1 MRQVKKSAVFLC
13 AAMFSLLACGCA
25 PAGQMPEEAVSA
37 ESPAGTEA
45 STAMAESQE
54 ETTEAEGEESMMV
67 NIEVNGE
74 TLKVKLSD
82 NSSAEALKALLEEGP
97 LTVEMED
104 YANMEKVGSLG
115 TDLPRNDER
124 ITTGAG
130 DVILYQGNQLVI
142 YYAPNTWTFT
152 RLGKVQDLTGEEL
165 YKILGSGGGTASL
178 TLEKGGVF
186 YGDGSSEQWSR
197 NASGGLRRL
206 PGNGS

>member
-165 YKILGSGGGTASL
+165 YQILGSGSVTATL
-178 TLEKGGVF
+178 TLE
-186 YGDGSSEQWSR
+186 
-197 NASGGLRRL
+197 
-206 PGNGS
+206 

>member
-13 AAMFSLLACGCA
+13 AAMFSLLACGCV

-45 STAMAESQE
+45 SIGSEISTGTEASTGTAERQE

-104 YANMEKVGSLG
+104 YANMEKVGNLG

-124 ITTGAG
+124 IITEAG

-165 YKILGSGGGTASL
+165 YQILGSGGVTATL
-178 TLEKGGVF
+178 TLE
-186 YGDGSSEQWSR
+186 
-197 NASGGLRRL
+197 
-206 PGNGS
+206 